1 MHRIQSPVACPTE
14 VYLCLGE
21 EKLIE
26 ELGSILG
33 TGDGMTDRPLVLVN
47 LVIVSTHVGL
57 SSQLCPRDR
66 GDCTCLVTEEMN
78 LLEPFILDM
87 VQRKSL
93 VPSYPSVLRSVI
105 VRHRLTSGED
115 IETDL
120 TTNRVCQV

>member
-47 LVIVSTHVGL
+47 LVIVSTHV
-57 SSQLCPRDR
+57 
-66 GDCTCLVTEEMN
+66 
-78 LLEPFILDM
+78 
-87 VQRKSL
+87 SL
-93 VPSYPSVLRSVI
+93 TRQPKLR
-105 VRHRLTSGED
+105 RND
-115 IETDL
+115 
-120 TTNRVCQV
+120 

>member
-66 GDCTCLVTEEMN
+66 EDCACLVTEEMN

-87 VQRKSL
+87 VQRESL
-93 VPSYPSVLRSVI
+93 VPSYSSVFCSVR
-105 VRHRLTSGED
+105 VRHGLTSGED

-120 TTNRVCQV
+120 TTDRVCQV